1 MSKSSPSKREAR
13 IKAGGSESLKPL
25 ILKASII
32 IGALCLAVVG
42 VLAFTAMTT
51 GASDPLA
58 EAPQFAP
65 VATPDPTS
73 ERTIAAPLPEKTFTE
88 SDKDAYTPPTEA
100 ASIALAPM
108 SLSIPSVGI
117 STSIV
122 SGGENNGSMI
132 LPESS
137 KVAIYTAA
145 APLTAEKGSTVIAG
159 HVNFADGS
167 AGALGPLH
175 KIAKGAPVYAT
186 DAEGNVRKYKVTS
199 MSVLNKQALPTN
211 IFRTAGDRQLVV
223 VTCGGGVEKV
233 NGVYVYTHNLVVTAD
248 PV

>member
-1 MSKSSPSKREAR
+1 MSKGSSEPV
-13 IKAGGSESLKPL
+13 AGTSQP
-25 ILKASII
+25 
-32 IGALCLAVVG
+32 
-42 VLAFTAMTT
+42 
-51 GASDPLA
+51 
-58 EAPQFAP
+58 AP

-88 SDKDAYTPPTEA
+88 ADKDVYTPPTDA
-100 ASIALAPM
+100 ASIALTPM

-117 STSIV
+117 KTSIV
-122 SGGENNGSMI
+122 SGGEHNGSMI

-175 KIAKGAPVYAT
+175 KISKGAPVYAT
-186 DAEGNVRKYKVTS
+186 DAEGNVRKYKVTT
-199 MSVLNKQALPTN
+199 MSVLNKQALPTE
-211 IFRTAGDRQLVV
+211 IFRTAGDRQIVI
-223 VTCGGGVEKV
+223 VTCGGDVEKV

>member
-1 MSKSSPSKREAR
+1 V
-13 IKAGGSESLKPL
+13 
-25 ILKASII
+25 LKASLIV
-32 IGALCLAVVG
+32 GVLCLAVG
-42 VLAFTAMTT
+42 GFLTFTFMTQDASDSQA
-51 GASDPLA
+51 GASNL
-58 EAPQFAP
+58 AP

-88 SDKDAYTPPTEA
+88 ADKDVYAPPTDA
-100 ASIALAPM
+100 ASIALTPM

-122 SGGENNGSMI
+122 SGGESNGSMI

-145 APLTAEKGSTVIAG
+145 APLTADKGSTVIAG

-175 KIAKGAPVYAT
+175 NISKGAPVYAT
-186 DAEGNVRKYKVTS
+186 DGEGNVRKYKVTS
-199 MSVLNKQALPTN
+199 MSVLNKQALIKN

-223 VTCGGGVEKV
+223 VTCGGDVEKV